1 MAHLFRDLSLG
12 HSKRES
18 AAAAATSVPSKPTI
32 TTTTRP
38 AADLPSP
45 LGQLSDSAQLTDS
58 DLRLTAYEIFVAA
71 CRTSSGKPL
80 TFVPSS
86 NSDSPTNH
94 SHSPSSPALQ
104 RSLTSAAASKVK
116 KAFGLKSPGSGSKKS
131 PGSGSGS
138 GSGSGLGKS
147 KKALTVGELMRIQM
161 KVSEAMD
168 SRVRRA
174 LLRIAAGQVGRRIE
188 SVVVPLELLQQLKLS
203 DFTDSQEYDA
213 WQKRTLKVLEAG
225 LLLHPRLPLDRAQN
239 AAQRV
244 RQIIHGALGRPIE
257 TGRNN
262 ESLQVLRSAVMTLAS
277 RSIDG
282 SLTES
287 CHWADGFPL
296 NLRLYEMLL
305 EACFDVNDETSM
317 LDEVDELME
326 HIKKTWGILGINQ
339 VFHNIC
345 FTWVLFHRFVATG
358 QVEMDLIY
366 AADSQL
372 EEVAKDAKT
381 TKDPEYSEV
390 LSSTLTSIMGW
401 AEKRLLAYHETFDS
415 DNIETMQGIVS
426 LGVAAAKILVED
438 ISNEYRRRRKSE
450 VNVAR
455 DRIDTYIRSSLRTAF
470 AQASPYYPS
479 LSVFSMRRM
488 EQADSSRRASKNQPN
503 PLPVLAILAKDVGE
517 LAVKEKRMF
526 SPILKRWH
534 PFAAGV
540 AVATLHVC
548 YGNEIKQFISGITEL
563 TPDAVQVLRAADKL
577 EKDLVQIAVEDSVE
591 CDDGGKA
598 IIREM
603 PPFEAEAAIANL
615 VKMWIRTRVDRLK
628 EWVDRNLQQEVWNPQ
643 ENEGYAPSAVEVL
656 RIFDETLEAYFRL
669 PIPMH
674 PSLLPDLI
682 AGLDRCLQYYITKA
696 KSGCGSRNTFVP
708 TMPALTRCSIGSK
721 FQGFGKK
728 KEKSPN
734 PPRRNSQV
742 ATLNGDNSFGVPQ
755 LCVRINTLQQ
765 IRSEIEVVEKR
776 VITHLR
782 NSESAQVEDF
792 SNGLEKKFE
801 LSPAACVEGI
811 QQLCE
816 AVAYKIVFHDLS
828 NVLWDGLYVGEASSS
843 RIDPFLQELEKNLL
857 IISNTLHE
865 RVRTRI
871 ITDIM
876 RASLDGFL
884 LVLLAGGP
892 SRAFS
897 RQDSQIIED
906 DYKSLKDLFW
916 ANGDGLPSELID
928 KFSTTV
934 RGVLPLFRTDTE
946 SLIERFRRV
955 TLETYGSSAR
965 SKLPLPPTSG
975 QWNPTEPN
983 TLLRVLCYRNDDAAS
998 KFLKKTY
1005 NLPKKLKEVG
1015 LPLKVA
1021 LLNGVVGDIL
1031 VDRP

>member
-18 AAAAATSVPSKPTI
+18 ASSMSFSKPTI
-32 TTTTRP
+32 TVTKTLA

-45 LGQLSDSAQLTDS
+45 LGDLSDSAQLTDS

-86 NSDSPTNH
+86 SLNHSNSDSPSQH
-94 SHSPSSPALQ
+94 SNSPNSPALQ

-131 PGSGSGS
+131 PGGSGS
-138 GSGSGLGKS
+138 SPGSGQGKS

-188 SVVVPLELLQQLKLS
+188 SVVVPLELLQQLKLV

-213 WQKRTLKVLEAG
+213 WQKRTLKILEAG
-225 LLLHPRLPLDRAQN
+225 LLLHPRLPLDRVQS
-239 AAQRV
+239 AAQRL
-244 RQIIHGALGRPIE
+244 RQIIHGALDRPFE

-305 EACFDVNDETSM
+305 NACFDVNDETSI
-317 LDEVDELME
+317 LEEVDELME

-339 VFHNIC
+339 VLHNVC
-345 FTWVLFHRFVATG
+345 FTWVLFHRYVATG

-381 TKDPEYSEV
+381 TKDSEYSKV

-415 DNIETMQGIVS
+415 GNIETMQGIVS
-426 LGVAAAKILVED
+426 LGVAAAKIIVED

-470 AQASPYYPS
+470 AQ
-479 LSVFSMRRM
+479 RM
-488 EQADSSRRASKNQPN
+488 EMADSSRRASKNQPN

-517 LAVKEKRMF
+517 LALKEKRMF

-548 YGNEIKQFISGITEL
+548 YANEIKQFISGIAEL

-577 EKDLVQIAVEDSVE
+577 EKDLVQIAVEDSVDS
-591 CDDGGKA
+591 DDGGKA

-615 VKMWIRTRVDRLK
+615 VKAWIKTRVDRLK
-628 EWVDRNLQQEVWNPQ
+628 EWVDRNLQQEVWSPQ

-674 PSLLPDLI
+674 PALLPDLM

-696 KSGCGSRNTFVP
+696 KSGCGSRSSYVP
-708 TMPALTRCSIGSK
+708 TMPALTRCTIGSK

-734 PPRRNSQV
+734 PPKRNSQV
-742 ATLNGDNSFGVPQ
+742 ATLNGDHSYGIQQ
-755 LCVRINTLQQ
+755 LCVRINTLQR
-765 IRSEIEVVEKR
+765 IRSELEVLEKR

-782 NSESAQVEDF
+782 NSESAKVEDF
-792 SNGLEKKFE
+792 SNGLEKQFE

-816 AVAYKIVFHDLS
+816 SVAYKIVFYDLS
-828 NVLWDGLYVGEASSS
+828 HVLWDGLYVGEASSS
-843 RIDPFLQELEKNLL
+843 RIEPFLRELERHLL
-857 IISNTLHE
+857 IISDAVHE

-876 RASLDGFL
+876 RASFDGFL

-897 RQDSQIIED
+897 KQDSQIIED

-946 SLIERFRRV
+946 GLIERFRRG

-965 SKLPLPPTSG
+965 SKFPLPPTSG

-1005 NLPKKLKEVG
+1005 NLPKKL
-1015 LPLKVA
+1015 
-1021 LLNGVVGDIL
+1021 
-1031 VDRP
+1031 